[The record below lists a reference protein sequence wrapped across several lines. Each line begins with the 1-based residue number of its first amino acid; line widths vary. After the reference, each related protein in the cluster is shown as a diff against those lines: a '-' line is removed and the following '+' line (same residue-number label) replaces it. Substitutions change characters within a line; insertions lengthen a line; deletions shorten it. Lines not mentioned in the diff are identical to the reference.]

1 MKQPFNVLKA
11 STMDESQSSAVFFF
25 SKEPMSISAVSD
37 IFNSALDFLQEITNN
52 Y

>member
-1 MKQPFNVLKA
+1 MDKPSQCAFFPSEERMK
-11 STMDESQSSAVFFF
+11 
-25 SKEPMSISAVSD
+25 ISVVSD